1 MHIQNNILEN
11 WIKDKANLLMVNSG
25 YVIDFDYEW
34 YLKDDI
40 DETQKEYGNYY
51 KSLSIINNSELWI
64 DLRQE
69 TPNEDIKKIIFILQN
84 YKSKEHQI
92 IKEFSPQFLEE
103 NLKNITIEEF
113 INSHLIST

>member
-69 TPNEDIKKIIFILQN
+69 TP
-84 YKSKEHQI
+84 SKEHQI

-113 INSHLIST
+113 INSYVISS